1 MEEQPNEKQANIIT
15 YYNQYQ
21 RYLISVAYRLLG
33 SLADAEDIVQEVFAI
48 ATNHDWEN
56 IINVKAYLTKITTNR
71 SLNLLQ
77 SSHRQREHYLGPWLP
92 EPMLDEVSEQPEQIA
107 EKRDNIR
114 YAMLVLLQS
123 LTPQERAVY
132 ILRDSLGFDYNDIA
146 HMMDRTESNC
156 RKIFSRAKQKIGHI
170 PAEMSDESN
179 VHSETIVKL
188 FIEAIEEGNFQKLAQ
203 QLLHDVTLITDGGGK
218 TKAAL
223 KPIFGRDRVLAF
235 LQGIREKGAF
245 EGKIIPASLNS
256 ETGLILSRQHRNVLT
271 LHFGLDTD
279 GRIENIYIV
288 LNPEKLHALHN
299 IS

>member
-132 ILRDSLGFDYNDIA
+132 ILRDSLGFAYNDIA